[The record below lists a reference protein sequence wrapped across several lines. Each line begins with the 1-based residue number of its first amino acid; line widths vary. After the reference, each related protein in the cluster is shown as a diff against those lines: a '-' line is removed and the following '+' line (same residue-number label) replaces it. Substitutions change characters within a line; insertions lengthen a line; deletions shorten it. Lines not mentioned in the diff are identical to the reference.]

1 MLNLHHLELFYHVA
15 RNGGIA
21 PAVRAMPYGIQQPAI
36 SAQVIALE
44 EHLGVTL
51 FRRRPFELTAG
62 GRELYEFL
70 EPFFGGLD
78 ELEGRLRGGILRPLR
93 VGSSQTVL
101 RDHLPGI
108 LHALR
113 EQYPEL
119 PLKLKAGYQ
128 QELERQLQNGDV
140 DLVVTVIDRTVASG
154 LKSEILIELNLAL
167 LVPRSR
173 RSLSVAE
180 LLEADRMDEPL
191 IGMRSDEA
199 VSRVFQQELTRRGVT
214 WPVSIEVGTLE
225 LVGTYVAQGFG
236 LGVGVEV
243 PGTPPP
249 NGVRLVR
256 LEGFPRLQ
264 VGVLWVERL
273 SPTAERLVDLLRAAA
288 QRLQSA
294 VMTGD

>member
-78 ELEGRLRGGILRPLR
+78 ELEGRLRGGMLRPLR
-93 VGSSQTVL
+93 VGASQTVL
-101 RDHLPGI
+101 RDHLPEI
-108 LHALR
+108 LRSLR

-167 LVPRSR
+167 LVPRAR

-180 LLEADRMDEPL
+180 LLQADRMDEPL
-191 IGMRSDEA
+191 IGIRSDEA
-199 VSRVFQQELTRRGVT
+199 VSRMFQQELTRRGVT

-236 LGVGVEV
+236 LGMGVEV
-243 PGTPPP
+243 PGTSPP

-256 LEGFPRLQ
+256 LEGFPRLP
-264 VGVLWVERL
+264 VGVLWMDRL

-294 VMTGD
+294 ERTGD